1 MSEDILTKSKEM
13 ISKEFEYAK
22 ELRELATKFRHP
34 VLQVLLIGISL
45 DSEKHSAFYDAIV
58 KALTQTQPMLSEE
71 ELEVIK
77 EGIKKHIEQEAEMVR
92 LTAEL
97 LDKVSDPKLK
107 LILQMIHDDE
117 VRHHKL
123 LLSLQKKIAEAETL
137 TEADVWEM
145 IWKDV
150 AYHGAPGG

>member
-1 MSEDILTKSKEM
+1 MGNNILETAKEM
-13 ISKEFEYAK
+13 VDKEFQYAK
-22 ELRELATKFRHP
+22 ELRELASKFRHP
-34 VLQVLLIGISL
+34 ALQVLLVGIAQ
-45 DSEKHSAFYDAIV
+45 DSEKHSAFYDALV
-58 KALTQTQPMLSEE
+58 KLLTEPHPMLSEG

-92 LTAEL
+92 ITAEL
-97 LDKVSDPKLK
+97 RDKVSDPKLK
-107 LILQMIHDDE
+107 LILEMIHEDE

-123 LLSLQKKIAEAETL
+123 LLTLQKRIAEAETL

-145 IWKDV
+145 IWSDV

>member
-1 MSEDILTKSKEM
+1 MSKDILTLSKEM
-13 ISKEFEYAK
+13 VSKEFEYAK
-22 ELRELATKFRHP
+22 ELREVANKFRHP
-34 VLQVLLIGISL
+34 VLQVLLVGISL

-58 KALTQTQPMLSEE
+58 KTLTETQPMLSEE

-77 EGIKKHIEQEAEMVR
+77 KGIKKHIEQEAEMVR

-97 LDKVSDPKLK
+97 LEKVSDPKLK

-123 LLSLQKKIAEAETL
+123 LLNLQKKIAEAETL

-150 AYHGAPGG
+150 AYHGTPGG

>member
-1 MSEDILTKSKEM
+1 MSKDLLTTAKEM
-13 ISKEFEYAK
+13 VSKEFEYAK
-22 ELRELATKFRHP
+22 ELREAATKFRHP
-34 VLQVLLIGISL
+34 VLQVLLVGISL

-58 KALTQTQPMLSEE
+58 KTLTEAQPMLSEE

-77 EGIKKHIEQEAEMVR
+77 EGIKKHIKQEAEMVK

-97 LDKVSDPKLK
+97 LEKVSDPKLK

-123 LLSLQKKIAEAETL
+123 LLNLQKKIAEAETL